1 MKKKSWAYFAIK
13 RLFDILV
20 SFIMLVILLPLFII
34 VGLAIVLTS
43 KGHAFYVSTRVGL
56 NGKEFKMVKFRSMIK
71 DAEKMKKKLEKYNEM
86 KDGPTFKMKDDPRIT
101 KVGKFIRKTSIDE
114 LPQLFNIFA
123 GQMTFVGPRPGLPQ
137 EVAMYDDFARNRLLA
152 KPGLTCIWQCSG
164 RNTIDFQTW
173 MKMDNE
179 YLEKRSLWFDFVIL
193 LKTVPAVL
201 TSKGAE

>member
-1 MKKKSWAYFAIK
+1 MKKKSWLYFALK
-13 RLFDILV
+13 RVFDILT
-20 SFIMLVILLPLFII
+20 SLIMLIVLSPLFII
-34 VGLAIVLTS
+34 VSLLIVCTS

-71 DAEKMKKKLEKYNEM
+71 DAEKLKASLEKYNEM
-86 KDGPTFKMKDDPRIT
+86 KDGPAFKMKDDPRIT
-101 KVGKFIRKTSIDE
+101 PVGKFIRKTSIDE
-114 LPQLFNIFA
+114 LPQLFNILV
-123 GQMTFVGPRPGLPQ
+123 GNMSFVGPRPGLPI
-137 EVAMYDDFARNRLLA
+137 EVEKYDDYARNRLLA

-164 RNTIDFQTW
+164 RNNIDFQTW